1 MNDYIKQ
8 DKKKKLKGE
17 LSKLGVL
24 LLVFLCL
31 ILSYILYS
39 KTRSKSK

>member
-17 LSKLGVL
+17 LSRAGIL

-31 ILSYILYS
+31 ILSYILYN
-39 KTRSKSK
+39 KTRSKPK